1 MLHWEE
7 LLTFYERSPLI
18 FSQYTFLFVFTIF
31 FAFYL
36 AVFKN
41 ITVRNIYLLAFS
53 LFFYYKSGGL
63 YFWMLIFSTF
73 VDYHLANYIFKA
85 TTTGRKKLFLV
96 LSLSVNLGLLAFFK
110 YSYFVTDSL
119 NTLLGTDF
127 IAYNF
132 LTGISNVL
140 AGTSYD
146 VTEIILPV
154 GISFYTF
161 QAMSYTLDIY
171 RGHLQPVKNIWD
183 FGFFISFFPHLVAG
197 PIVRAADFIP
207 QVYKPYNVTKE
218 EMGAAVFLIMKGLI
232 KKVLI
237 SDYISI
243 NLVDRVFDTPQLYS
257 GVENL
262 LAIYGYTLQIYC
274 DFSGYSDMAIGLAL
288 LMGFRLGINF
298 NSPYKAANITDFW
311 RRWHI
316 SLSSWL
322 RDYLYVSLGG
332 NRKGK
337 WRTKVN
343 LLLTMLIGGLWHGAS
358 VKFILWGALHG
369 AALVADKAWTN
380 FSAPFINQKSFVYRA
395 LVWLITFN
403 FVAFCWIYFRAA
415 DMETVRL
422 MLFQV
427 VNDMSLSA
435 IGERMWAYKHIVSLL
450 ILGFGIHWLPDEWK
464 QNWQNMFIRTALPVK
479 AFIIAVVIALL
490 YQVASSEVQPFIYFQ
505 F

>member
-7 LLTFYERSPLI
+7 LLTFREKAPLI
-18 FSQYTFLFVFTIF
+18 FSQYTFLFLFTVF
-31 FAFYL
+31 FALYL
-36 AVFKN
+36 AVYRN
-41 ITVRNIYLLAFS
+41 ITIRNIYLLAFS

-73 VDYHLANYIFKA
+73 VDYHLANLIFRA
-85 TTTGRKKLFLV
+85 SSEQKKKVFLW
-96 LSLSVNLGLLAFFK
+96 LSLGVNLGLLAFFK
-110 YSYFVTDSL
+110 YSYFVVDTL
-119 NTLLGTDF
+119 NSTLGTSF
-127 IAYNF
+127 EAYNF
-132 LTGISNVL
+132 LTGISNL
-140 AGTSYD
+140 IAGTSYD
-146 VTEIILPV
+146 VSEIILPV

-171 RGHLQPVKNIWD
+171 RGDLQPVKNIWD

-207 QVYKPYNVTKE
+207 QVYKPYQVTSAE
-218 EMGAAVFLIMKGLI
+218 AGAAVFLIMKGLI

-262 LAIYGYTLQIYC
+262 LAIYGYALQIYC
-274 DFSGYSDMAIGLAL
+274 DFSGYSDMAIGIAL
-288 LMGFRLGINF
+288 LLGFRLGINF
-298 NSPYKAANITDFW
+298 ASPYKAASITDFW

-332 NRKGK
+332 NRKGA

-343 LLLTMLIGGLWHGAS
+343 LMLTMLLGGLWHGAS
-358 VKFILWGALHG
+358 VKFILWGGFHG
-369 AALVADKAWTN
+369 LALVLDKAWAK
-380 FSAPFINQKSFVYRA
+380 FSAGFINQQAFWYKA
-395 LVWLITFN
+395 LMWFITFH

-415 DMETVRL
+415 DTEVVRT
-422 MLFQV
+422 MLYKV
-427 VNDMSLSA
+427 GTDLSWSTLS
-435 IGERMWAYKHIVSLL
+435 ERLWAYKHILSLL
-450 ILGFGIHWLPDEWK
+450 ILGYSIHWLPQEWK
-464 QNWQNMFIRTALPVK
+464 DNWEQLFIRIPLPVK
-479 AFIIAVVIALL
+479 ALIIAVTVVLL

>member
-1 MLHWEE
+1 
-7 LLTFYERSPLI
+7 
-18 FSQYTFLFVFTIF
+18 
-31 FAFYL
+31 
-36 AVFKN
+36 
-41 ITVRNIYLLAFS
+41 
-53 LFFYYKSGGL
+53 
-63 YFWMLIFSTF
+63 
-73 VDYHLANYIFKA
+73 
-85 TTTGRKKLFLV
+85 
-96 LSLSVNLGLLAFFK
+96 
-110 YSYFVTDSL
+110 
-119 NTLLGTDF
+119 
-127 IAYNF
+127 
-132 LTGISNVL
+132 
-140 AGTSYD
+140 
-146 VTEIILPV
+146 
-154 GISFYTF
+154 
-161 QAMSYTLDIY
+161 
-171 RGHLQPVKNIWD
+171 
-183 FGFFISFFPHLVAG
+183 
-197 PIVRAADFIP
+197 
-207 QVYKPYNVTKE
+207 
-218 EMGAAVFLIMKGLI
+218 
-232 KKVLI
+232 
-237 SDYISI
+237 
-243 NLVDRVFDTPQLYS
+243 
-257 GVENL
+257 
-262 LAIYGYTLQIYC
+262 
-274 DFSGYSDMAIGLAL
+274 MAIGLAL

-464 QNWQNMFIRTALPVK
+464 QNWQNMFIRTALPIK